1 MFIYSFLSS
10 GTFSDYRVLSLEV
23 GERGRDVRGLVMSD
37 LLEINNI
44 QYEEIWNGKG
54 IQQTLK
60 KASYIILG
68 ACIYTIYNLD
78 RRMKKPNLAAARNS
92 SLLMLKAF
100 AKTRQGKKYIQGV
113 HNTPFFAL
121 IKNLF

>member
-1 MFIYSFLSS
+1 MSHFTDINPICNTCGASCTLIHLLFECQ
-10 GTFSDYRVLSLEV
+10 TTRNIVH
-23 GERGRDVRGLVMSD
+23 LVMSD

-44 QYEEIWNGKG
+44 QYEEIWNGKE

-92 SLLMLKAF
+92 SLLVLKAF

-113 HNTPFFAL
+113 HNTPFFG
-121 IKNLF
+121 

>member
-1 MFIYSFLSS
+1 
-10 GTFSDYRVLSLEV
+10 
-23 GERGRDVRGLVMSD
+23 MSD

-54 IQQTLK
+54 IQPTLT

-68 ACIYTIYNLD
+68 AYIYTIHNLD

-92 SLLMLKAF
+92 FLLVLKAF
-100 AKTRQGKKYIQGV
+100 AKTRQGKKYI
-113 HNTPFFAL
+113 
-121 IKNLF
+121 